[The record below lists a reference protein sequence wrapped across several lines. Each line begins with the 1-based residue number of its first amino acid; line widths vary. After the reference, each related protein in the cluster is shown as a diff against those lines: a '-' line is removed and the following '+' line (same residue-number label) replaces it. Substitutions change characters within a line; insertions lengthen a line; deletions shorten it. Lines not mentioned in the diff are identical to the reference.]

1 MELYKKAEQSMFG
14 EIINIMS
21 SCFNESTYVLK
32 FFFEKRFNINNC
44 YVCIDDGK
52 LVSVLHAIP
61 HKLRFGKETINGVYI
76 YGACTLKQYRGLGHM
91 TGLLKYVHE
100 ISRNKGY
107 ECSFLVPESSSLEPF
122 YEKLGYKNLFKL
134 RRLKLTKKEI
144 IDICG
149 KNILNPI
156 SEGNSTLNF
165 YDIEKLREIIY
176 INQDRVIYNE
186 NDIEFAHSLY
196 QSFSFGGIVRT
207 DQGYALCS
215 TFDIGTIKIRDFTC
229 HDTGTIELLSNI
241 YNRFPNNNEYIIETS
256 LSNSFFKDFGQPCF
270 YGMVCP
276 LSELCD
282 VMVNN
287 IIYTKNTDEYP
298 YLGISLE

>member
-44 YVCIDDGK
+44 YVCIDNGK

-61 HKLRFGKETINGVYI
+61 HKLRFGRETINGVYI
-76 YGACTLKQYRGLGHM
+76 YGACTLKKYRGLGHM

-100 ISRNKGY
+100 VSKSKGY
-107 ECSFLVPESSSLEPF
+107 ECSFLVPESPSLEPF

-134 RRLKLTKKEI
+134 RRLVLTKEEMLN
-144 IDICG
+144 ICEEDM
-149 KNILNPI
+149 I
-156 SEGNSTLNF
+156 NSTSEDNLNF
-165 YDIEKLREIIY
+165 YDIEKLRETIHST
-176 INQDRVIYNE
+176 QDRVIYNE

-196 QSFSFGGIVRT
+196 QSFSFGGIVKT
-207 DQGYALCS
+207 NQGYAFCS
-215 TFDIGTIKIRDFTC
+215 TFDIGKIKIRDFTC
-229 HDTGTIELLSNI
+229 QESGTIELLSKI
-241 YNRFPNNNEYIIETS
+241 YNRFPNNSEYIIETS
-256 LSNSFFKDFGQPCF
+256 LDNNFFKNFGQPYF
-270 YGMVCP
+270 YGMINP

-282 VMVNN
+282 GIVNN
-287 IIYTKNTDEYP
+287 IITTKNTDEYP